1 MPTTKAKSAKP
12 ASNSE
17 YLRHH
22 RPRVREQGLKIAA
35 TAQDVAAAKNA
46 PTPEDKPVDN
56 ARYEAILRF
65 DHAHAHWLRACAV
78 IQDPP
83 GEERDEATVEYYEAE
98 RQAKRELF
106 LIPSVSSVQLWT
118 KIEVFEQAL
127 HYELSVGSY
136 GLFDLQL
143 ALAGIKSDIRN
154 LCD

>member
-1 MPTTKAKSAKP
+1 MTKPDVRANARTLPKATKP
-12 ASNSE
+12 GPLE
-17 YLRHH
+17 
-22 RPRVREQGLKIAA
+22 K
-35 TAQDVAAAKNA
+35 AQDEAAAKKA
-46 PTPEDKPVDN
+46 PTPEGKPVDN

-65 DHAHAHWLRACAV
+65 DHAHARWLRACAV

-83 GEERDEATVEYYEAE
+83 GEDGEERDEAMVEYYEAE